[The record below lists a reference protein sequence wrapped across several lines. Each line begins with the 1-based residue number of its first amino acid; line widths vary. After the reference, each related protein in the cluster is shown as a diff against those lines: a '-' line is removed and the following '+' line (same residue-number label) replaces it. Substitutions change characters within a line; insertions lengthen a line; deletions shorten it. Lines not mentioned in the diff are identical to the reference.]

1 MLISDPDLRSQKG
14 CVSPGHILLLE
25 AELKELPYNPQSET
39 IEDLQLAGLSLIQKK
54 KAFRYGMDS
63 VLLADFADIRPDDIV
78 CDFGTGNGILPL
90 LLIGRGKGTK
100 FYAFEVLKEAAEL
113 AKRNVSINQLEDR
126 ISIIHADV
134 SQALGFVHPCSID
147 SIICNPPYSQPNSAI
162 ASPNDQKA
170 TARNQDPDTLDRMF
184 SAAFQILKGKGKLFI
199 IYPAPQMLCMMKKL
213 QMYHLEP
220 KHFRLVY
227 SSADKP
233 ANLVLIEAVKDAK
246 PMLHP
251 LPPLIIYQENGDLTN
266 ELKSVYHIS
275 E

>member
-1 MLISDPDLRSQKG
+1 MCLT
-14 CVSPGHILLLE
+14 GHILILE
-25 AELKELPYNPQSET
+25 VDLKELPYDPQSET
-39 IEDLQLAGLSLIQKK
+39 IEDLQLAGLSLIQTK

-63 VLLADFADIRPDDIV
+63 VLLADFADIRPDDVV

-90 LLIGRGKGTK
+90 LLIGRGKGK
-100 FYAFEVLKEAAEL
+100 QFYAFEIMKEAAEL
-113 AKRNVSINQLEDR
+113 AKRNVSINQLEEK
-126 ISIIHADV
+126 ICIIHADV
-134 SQALGFVHPCSID
+134 TDATGFVHPCSID

-162 ASPNDQKA
+162 ISPNSQKA
-170 TARNQDPDTLDRMF
+170 TARNQQPDTLDRLL

-199 IYPAPQMLCMMKKL
+199 IYPAPQMLYMMKKL
-213 QMYHLEP
+213 QLYHLEP

-227 SSADKP
+227 PSADKP

-251 LPPLIIYQENGDLTN
+251 LSPLIIYQENGDLTN